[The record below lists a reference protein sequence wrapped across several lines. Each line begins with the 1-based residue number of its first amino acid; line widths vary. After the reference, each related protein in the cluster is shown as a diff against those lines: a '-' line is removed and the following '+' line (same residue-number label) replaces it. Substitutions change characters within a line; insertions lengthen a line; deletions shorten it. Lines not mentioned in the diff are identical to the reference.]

1 MSGMSIW
8 EILLLGVGLS
18 MDAFAVSICKGLSVK
33 KVKWQHLLCV
43 GAYFG
48 IFQALMPTLGYF
60 LGTTFSNLID
70 QFDHW
75 VAFILLAIIGVNMVR
90 EALSKDED
98 ETNDDFG
105 FKTMLLLAIATSIDA
120 LAVGVTFA
128 LEGTDI
134 ALAAGLIGLTTFTL
148 SPIGLLVGNRFG
160 LLVVDECHHLPGA
173 VYSQLAKFSIA
184 PYRLG
189 LTATPERMDGLDSLY
204 GRLLGPICYR
214 REITD
219 LPECEVLSPYD
230 TITLETQLDSDEQ
243 DEYRRAHECY
253 INFVRQNRIDFSSP
267 RGWVIHVI

>member
-1 MSGMSIW
+1 MSVW

-60 LGTTFSNLID
+60 LGTTFANLID

-90 EALSKDED
+90 EALSKDKDED
-98 ETNDDFG
+98 EANDDFG

-134 ALAAGLIGLTTFTL
+134 ALAACLIGLTTFTL
-148 SPIGLLVGNRFG
+148 SPIGLLVGHRFG
-160 LLVVDECHHLPGA
+160 LRYKSKAELVGGLVLIGIGLKILLEG
-173 VYSQLAKFSIA
+173 
-184 PYRLG
+184 LG
-189 LTATPERMDGLDSLY
+189 LFG
-204 GRLLGPICYR
+204 
-214 REITD
+214 
-219 LPECEVLSPYD
+219 
-230 TITLETQLDSDEQ
+230 
-243 DEYRRAHECY
+243 
-253 INFVRQNRIDFSSP
+253 
-267 RGWVIHVI
+267 